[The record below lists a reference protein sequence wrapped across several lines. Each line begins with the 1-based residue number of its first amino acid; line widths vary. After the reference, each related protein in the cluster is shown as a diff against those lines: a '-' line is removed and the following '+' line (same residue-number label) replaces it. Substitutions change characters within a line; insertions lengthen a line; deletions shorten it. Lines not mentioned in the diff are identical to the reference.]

1 MIKNLLKTSW
11 RSLWK
16 HKLFTVINI
25 SGLACG
31 LATAVLLMLWVQN
44 EESYDRFHDGH
55 ERIYRITDHYTSNGI
70 EMASEDVP
78 APLSVFARSIPDV
91 ESIVRVKEEPIK
103 IIANVDRSKVM
114 DRFRIAYVDTSFLKV
129 FSFKLIRGNEQTLFD
144 HINSVAITES
154 TAKKFF
160 GTDDVLGNI
169 LQFKANSFTITA
181 VLSDFPDNSSIQFD
195 AFFPMGFYGQLF
207 TANGGNGSWTTI
219 DSDLGNY
226 EFQTYVKL
234 HNGAN
239 PVIVGAAFTEQYE
252 KALNSKSEDQFHL
265 QSLTDVHLISAD
277 GNDTPAKMVRIFLL
291 VAILVL
297 AIAAVNYINLTLAL
311 ALDRV
316 KEVGIRKIIGA
327 SKRQLFMQ
335 SMIETTL
342 VFFLSL
348 VIAIACIFLLIP
360 SYNQISG
367 KDLRFSVTDT
377 QIWIVIGYAAM
388 GTLLT
393 ASIYPALLLST
404 FTPLK
409 AIKSKIISGF
419 GSTHLQKVLVVFQF
433 CISLVLIVATLVISR
448 QLNHI
453 RTLDLGY
460 EKSYVFTVPLPTD
473 VIQHIDAVKNELI
486 KQQAIID
493 VSLSGIDDL
502 SNLSSDTDDIDWQGK
517 PANRQLVISQ
527 ATIDR
532 DFISTM
538 KIQLLEGSNFTGTP
552 ADSGLYIVNEAAVR
566 EMGLTPPYVGQSL
579 SFHNRKGTIA
589 GVIKDFNYKSL
600 RNKISPL
607 LFFNWWNGNTLY
619 VRTTARDVPNA
630 IAAVETQYK
639 KYAGDIP
646 FSYNFIDKLFEEKYA
661 SDERAGLLFNIFAG
675 IALFISCLGLLGLS
689 TYTVRRRV
697 KEIGIRKVLGANIG
711 SIVQLL
717 SKGSIQLVIVSIM
730 IASPFGWWI
739 MNRWLEDFA
748 YSIEVEW
755 WMFALA
761 GLVSVIIALLA
772 IGWQAIRAALANPVG
787 SLREE

>member
-1 MIKNLLKTSW
+1 MIKNLLKISW

-16 HKLFTVINI
+16 HKLFTAINI

-31 LATAVLLMLWVQN
+31 LATAMLLMLWVQH
-44 EESYDRFHDGH
+44 ERSYDRFHDGH
-55 ERIYRITDHYTSNGI
+55 ERIYRITDRYTSNGI
-70 EMASEDVP
+70 KMASEDVP
-78 APLSVFARSIPDV
+78 APLSVFAQSIPEV

-103 IIANVDRSKVM
+103 IIANANRSKVM
-114 DRFRIAYVDTSFLKV
+114 DGFHIAYVDTSFLEV
-129 FSFKLIRGNEQTLFD
+129 FNFKLIRGNEQQLFG
-144 HINSVAITES
+144 HNNSVAITQS

-160 GTDDVLGNI
+160 GTDDVLGNV
-169 LQFKANSFTITA
+169 LQFKANNFTITA
-181 VLSDFPDNSSIQFD
+181 VLDDFPDNSSIHFD

-207 TANGGNGSWTTI
+207 TANGGNGNWATI

-226 EFQTYVKL
+226 EFQAYVKL
-234 HNGAN
+234 HHGAH

-252 KALNSKSEDQFHL
+252 KALHSESEDQFHL
-265 QSLTDVHLISAD
+265 QSLTDIHLIGAD

-297 AIAAVNYINLTLAL
+297 AIAAVNYINLTSAL
-311 ALDRV
+311 ALDRIR
-316 KEVGIRKIIGA
+316 EVGIRKVVGA
-327 SKRQLFMQ
+327 SKTQLFMQ
-335 SMIETTL
+335 SILETTL

-348 VIAIACIFLLIP
+348 VIAIGGIILLIP
-360 SYNQISG
+360 VYNQISG
-367 KDLRFSVTDT
+367 KELRFSVTDT
-377 QIWIVIGYAAM
+377 QIWAIIGYAAL

-404 FTPLK
+404 FNPLK
-409 AIKSKIISGF
+409 ALKSKIISGV
-419 GSTHLQKVLVVFQF
+419 GSTHLQKILVVFQF
-433 CISLVLIVATLVISR
+433 SVSLVLIVATLVISR
-448 QLNHI
+448 QLIHI

-460 EKSYVFTVPLPTD
+460 EKGYVFTVPLPTD
-473 VIQHIDAVKNELI
+473 VIKHIDAVKNELI
-486 KQQAIID
+486 NQQAIID
-493 VSLSGIDDL
+493 VSLSGINDL
-502 SNLSSDTDDIDWQGK
+502 SNLSSTTDDIDWQGK
-517 PANRQLVISQ
+517 PANSQLIISQ
-527 ATIDR
+527 ATIDQ
-532 DFISTM
+532 DFIPTM

-566 EMGLTPPYVGQSL
+566 EMGLMPPYVGQPL
-579 SFHNRKGTIA
+579 SFHNREGTIA
-589 GVIKDFNYKSL
+589 GVVKDFNYKSL

-619 VRTTARDVPNA
+619 VRTTARDISSA
-630 IAAVETQYK
+630 ITAVETQYK

-646 FSYNFIDKLFEEKYA
+646 FSYNFIDKHFEEKYA
-661 SDERAGLLFNIFAG
+661 SDKRAGLMFNIFAG

-717 SKGSIQLVIVSIM
+717 SKGSVQLVIISII
-730 IASPFGWWI
+730 IASPFAWWI

-748 YSIEVEW
+748 YRIEIAW

-772 IGWQAIRAALANPVG
+772 IGWQAIRAALANPVR
-787 SLREE
+787 SLQEE